1 MSALHRER
9 WFPVWLVLPGS
20 LILLVLWLLPLA
32 ILLHLA
38 LGGGSTYLDDVWRM
52 MGRILRDDAVRSGLL
67 AQGGRLF
74 VAVVLE
80 MVLGLM
86 LARLLPL
93 RGRAAGWWCALLGMC
108 LFTPLVVSMM
118 AWGALSHPDLGM
130 PWPSWLPSG
139 TLHVGDVWVEEGL
152 YLLRDLWHWVPLFA
166 LLCLARLRRIERAR
180 YRAVQFD
187 GGSCR
192 DAFWL
197 LEWPWLRG
205 MLALGVALR
214 LLVGAIVDVE
224 FFNAVLAAENEGMLA
239 QLSAAQGWQG
249 GVAGTVPG
257 HAPLSWL
264 LPALLASVEQLGEVP
279 VLNLTACLG
288 LLQAVLVLPLVLLL
302 LWLIGSGRRSGMVPE
317 VHALPHRHEPLG
329 RRRGLLRN
337 LLRAGVLLSYL
348 GFALLPFVCL
358 AALALQ
364 TDAAGS
370 GTRIGLGH
378 FMAVLDDPVWLS
390 SLVRTFVRA
399 LLTAAVAVLLA
410 LPMAYS
416 FSRRLLAGDRV
427 MVAMLIVSLM
437 MPAVVLAFP
446 LVHINEQ
453 LGWLGMPWA
462 VGVAHLVFVVPL
474 AVWVLAAGLAELPVS
489 LDEMAMQDGFGF
501 MRFMG
506 QVLLPAIRHRIWAAF
521 LACFLLGWME
531 FLFARVLGS
540 MVWPPLVVLLSESLA
555 ALPLE
560 QAGLMRQQWQVLAAA
575 AWLLLLPV
583 MVAVWLLRSQLPD
596 LLSLF
601 RTPHALPHPVS
612 RRRSQRQMLAN

>member
-1 MSALHRER
+1 MSALYRER

-38 LGGGSTYLDDVWRM
+38 LGGGGTYLDDVWRL
-52 MGRILRDDAVRSGLL
+52 MGRLLRDETIRDGLL
-67 AQGGRLF
+67 GQGVRLV

-80 MVLGLM
+80 MVLGLL
-86 LARLLPL
+86 LARQLPL
-93 RGRAAGWWCALLGMC
+93 HGRAAGWWTALLALC

-118 AWGALSHPDLGM
+118 AWGAVFHPALG
-130 PWPSWLPSG
+130 PHWPMQWLPDAPHGMES
-139 TLHVGDVWVEEGL
+139 WWGL
-152 YLLRDLWHWVPLFA
+152 EAMYLLRDLWHWVPLFA
-166 LLCLARLRRIERAR
+166 LLCLARLRRIERVR

-187 GGSCR
+187 GGSAW
-192 DAFWL
+192 DSFWL

-205 MLALGVALR
+205 MLALGLALR

-224 FFNAVLAAENEGMLA
+224 FFNAVLGADSGMLA
-239 QLSAAQGWQG
+239 QLSLAHGWQAE
-249 GVAGTVPG
+249 VTGTVPD

-264 LPALLASVEQLGEVP
+264 LPALLASVEHLADVP
-279 VLNLTACLG
+279 VPNLTASLG
-288 LLQAVLVLPLVLLL
+288 LLQAVLVLPLMLLL
-302 LWLIGSGRRSGMVPE
+302 LWLIGSGRRNGMVPE
-317 VHALPHRHEPLG
+317 VKPMPGRQVPLG
-329 RRRGLLRN
+329 PKRGFLAGLVRSLMLL
-337 LLRAGVLLSYL
+337 VYL

-358 AALALQ
+358 AGLALQ
-364 TDAAGS
+364 ADEPGAG
-370 GTRIGLGH
+370 IGLGH
-378 FMAVLDDPVWLS
+378 FMAVLDDPVWRS
-390 SLVRTFVRA
+390 SLVRTALRT
-399 LLTAAVAVLLA
+399 LLTAIVAVLLA

-427 MVAMLIVSLM
+427 MVAMLMVSLM

-462 VGVAHLVFVVPL
+462 VGVAHLVYAVPL

-489 LDEMAMQDGFGF
+489 LDEMAMKDGFGF
-501 MRFMG
+501 TRFLG
-506 QVLLPAIRHRIWAAF
+506 QVLLPAIRHRVWAAF

-531 FLFARVLGS
+531 FLLARVLGS

-555 ALPLE
+555 ALSLE
-560 QAGLMRQQWQVLAAA
+560 HAGPMRQQWQVLAAA

-583 MVAVWLLRSQLPD
+583 MGAVWLLRNQLPD
-596 LLSLF
+596 MLSLF
-601 RTPHALPHPVS
+601 RTPHALPRAMH
-612 RRRSQRQMLAN
+612 RRRHKGQMLAN

>member
-1 MSALHRER
+1 M
-9 WFPVWLVLPGS
+9 
-20 LILLVLWLLPLA
+20 
-32 ILLHLA
+32 
-38 LGGGSTYLDDVWRM
+38 
-52 MGRILRDDAVRSGLL
+52 
-67 AQGGRLF
+67 
-74 VAVVLE
+74 
-80 MVLGLM
+80 
-86 LARLLPL
+86 
-93 RGRAAGWWCALLGMC
+93 
-108 LFTPLVVSMM
+108 
-118 AWGALSHPDLGM
+118 
-130 PWPSWLPSG
+130 
-139 TLHVGDVWVEEGL
+139 
-152 YLLRDLWHWVPLFA
+152 
-166 LLCLARLRRIERAR
+166 
-180 YRAVQFD
+180 
-187 GGSCR
+187 
-192 DAFWL
+192 
-197 LEWPWLRG
+197 
-205 MLALGVALR
+205 
-214 LLVGAIVDVE
+214 
-224 FFNAVLAAENEGMLA
+224 
-239 QLSAAQGWQG
+239 
-249 GVAGTVPG
+249 
-257 HAPLSWL
+257 
-264 LPALLASVEQLGEVP
+264 
-279 VLNLTACLG
+279 
-288 LLQAVLVLPLVLLL
+288 
-302 LWLIGSGRRSGMVPE
+302 
-317 VHALPHRHEPLG
+317 
-329 RRRGLLRN
+329 
-337 LLRAGVLLSYL
+337 
-348 GFALLPFVCL
+348 
-358 AALALQ
+358 
-364 TDAAGS
+364 
-370 GTRIGLGH
+370 
-378 FMAVLDDPVWLS
+378 
-390 SLVRTFVRA
+390 RTFVRA

-612 RRRSQRQMLAN
+612 RRRSQRQMPAN